1 MTDYRRS
8 LLAASPQSAMGG
20 GLIHYVFFQITN
32 WGGLTNFQIDGGNS
46 SFTDFTN
53 LVRDINSIDLS
64 TEFIHTMMVQVLV
77 NLDAVNNYF
86 SGQLYTCLV
95 EYDVSSVYLHGRFKP
110 VGGIEVN
117 SFTISFDTLRG
128 DNYFY
133 TFDAS
138 NQVYGSYTLT
148 P

>member
-1 MTDYRRS
+1 M
-8 LLAASPQSAMGG
+8 
-20 GLIHYVFFQITN
+20 
-32 WGGLTNFQIDGGNS
+32 TNFQIDGGNS

-64 TEFIHTMMVQVLV
+64 TEFIHTIMVQVWI

-95 EYDVSSVYLHGRFKP
+95 EYNVASVYLHGRFKP

-117 SFTISFDTLRG
+117 SFTIVFDTLHG

-133 TFDAS
+133 IFDAS